1 MVLIFK
7 IKTKY
12 FEKRY
17 YCEIIMFDETVISKG
32 YQTVVPAK
40 IRRAHDILPGDV
52 LEWIDTEKGIMVQPR
67 KKRTLKDII
76 GLVKGEGDAVE
87 SKKRIQKGLK

>member
-1 MVLIFK
+1 MLS
-7 IKTKY
+7 
-12 FEKRY
+12 
-17 YCEIIMFDETVISKG
+17 ETVISKG

-40 IRRAHDILPGDV
+40 IRKAHKIVPGDV
-52 LEWIDTEKGIMVQPR
+52 LEWIDTEKGIIVQPR

-87 SKKRIQKGLK
+87 TKKRVQKGLK

>member
-1 MVLIFK
+1 MLS
-7 IKTKY
+7 
-12 FEKRY
+12 
-17 YCEIIMFDETVISKG
+17 ETVISKG

-40 IRRAHDILPGDV
+40 IRKAHKIVPGDV

-76 GLVKGEGDAVE
+76 GLVKEEGNAVE
-87 SKKRIQKGLK
+87 TKKRVQKGLK

>member
-1 MVLIFK
+1 
-7 IKTKY
+7 
-12 FEKRY
+12 
-17 YCEIIMFDETVISKG
+17 MFDETVISKG

-52 LEWIDTEKGIMVQPR
+52 LEWIDTENGIMVQPR

>member
-1 MVLIFK
+1 
-7 IKTKY
+7 
-12 FEKRY
+12 
-17 YCEIIMFDETVISKG
+17 MFDETVISKG

-40 IRRAHDILPGDV
+40 IRRAHGILPGDV

-76 GLVKGEGDAVE
+76 GIVKGEGDAVE
-87 SKKRIQKGLK
+87 SKKRVQKGLK

>member
-1 MVLIFK
+1 
-7 IKTKY
+7 
-12 FEKRY
+12 
-17 YCEIIMFDETVISKG
+17 MFDETVISKG

-67 KKRTLKDII
+67 KKRTLRDII

>member
-1 MVLIFK
+1 
-7 IKTKY
+7 
-12 FEKRY
+12 
-17 YCEIIMFDETVISKG
+17 MFNETVISKG

-52 LEWIDTEKGIMVQPR
+52 MEWSDTEIGIMVQPR

-76 GLVKGEGDAVE
+76 GLVKGEGDSVE